1 MKPLQ
6 LICQNCNMHY
16 ETIKEFKIHIRN
28 LGHKKEVAKLYQ
40 TAVHKGPVYVPMFV
54 FLDYLRNPNQ
64 PSPLIGFDTV
74 TMFITPEKIGA
85 FYMCHVCE
93 EQLST
98 ANIVSHLSSD
108 HHYFK
113 YLAYTNPEL
122 LQFAWLNDS
131 FSYLQSS
138 AIKEYNSTGA
148 GKLRVIELPNMMLRK
163 YKKLQY
169 PQVMAEFSKTDKL
182 MECVKA
188 GLPLRKSIQE
198 YIAEPARTNPLLGL
212 NLLLEYSC
220 PKKEGFYGYLCILCK
235 KQLSAPQCI
244 SHCISFDH
252 VYSYLEAAH
261 PAILD
266 SSKSKYSHYSYSFHK
281 KILCLANRAQTLCP
295 PAEIHSIT
303 LDLES
308 FKEIHFSSYTTALG
322 KLQAIWRKRNQTE
335 LNFSITPGAQIKDH
349 EPSAK
354 TATTDGSTEQQE
366 EKTQIEASVT
376 QTKDE
381 ASYKILCVECD
392 QTLNFIKD
400 YKLHITREKHKQKLI
415 ELFGPVRFQGAM
427 SKIKVYQDLW
437 NRHTSKSFRPLIGL
451 SLLTVF
457 VQRNSAVSKPFYLCH
472 ACELNIPVSSVSI
485 HLTSTQHYLNVFAYS
500 KPDLVYLGSQNLD
513 QCAKEEEQNQG
524 KQKMVLQVCELSP
537 RQFTGLHNLTYEKC
551 MEIIGK
557 HNPKLKKCIEVEK
570 RMTLELYSDSCERKV
585 PLLGLQFMVK
595 YTTTQH
601 CFKCGYLCLLCE
613 KKLSERQ
620 AIVHVLR
627 FPHMFTYLDMAHP
640 GSLKREDSEQVS
652 LIMDL
657 GKQAEK
663 IAPNTTLRKV
673 DLSIWK
679 FNEVDKSSFTSAL
692 SVLQALCKD
701 EGLGELKPTVV
712 PGARLVSSVKEI
724 NSSQCEEQ
732 ERTPPDT
739 NKINIEEACT
749 DTPINKTNKQSNS
762 EYPDLLHTNHK
773 ELSKTSFISSHH
785 VRPDESSLATTHSDS
800 SSTQPPISFLHE
812 EQSELRKLDEKS
824 VKQEGFPDQIS
835 TNDDPNVKMSHPQ
848 TQDSSVPQQQNVEL
862 AQKSVK
868 EVEGLQ
874 KPTQSLACSEAET
887 PAVPLTQLSTCTKL
901 QCYLKMPNRQPVI
914 GLKSVI
920 ECWTVGQK
928 PFYVCVTCGEKY
940 EESSIIEHLLSHRH
954 RLQYLESINYGPSPG
969 EKVTDKWL
977 QAKAN
982 LVEKMQGCGEAET
995 LKLDAKDYH
1004 EISSAHILNALG
1016 KLREFL
1022 LKLAS
1027 EICTQSPKADCPDCF
1042 KSDESQ
1048 EPETF
1053 KRIKET
1059 EEKDIP
1065 CAHFKET
1072 VTSTKPET
1080 KPDTE
1085 PETSIQRPDDPARG
1099 SPYLWSYLTSATR
1112 KEPVIGLS
1120 MITEYRNSN
1129 GQNSFLCSCC
1139 NVILATHCYM
1149 GHLINPRH
1157 RFNYIKL
1164 KNPEFL
1170 AHWKGENFG
1179 TFEVRKITE
1188 LQKKAQILQDSE
1200 GWGCLKVVEKDH
1212 KQPQKQASDETF
1224 AKVQKLEPSKNSGDT
1239 EPQDLMRIEPKPKK
1253 RQNMI
1258 GPESSAK
1265 VQKMEP
1271 SQTIDDAEQDHT
1283 SYEPKPAKQQSKKK
1297 MNKCNAVIG
1306 LNFVTCVHHGKKK
1319 LYFCELCSVR
1329 GHLDHM
1335 SSVTHRKKYVKHK
1348 YPDWTASDTNMEK
1361 KLHKIALRLAAVE
1374 RSTRIGMKKL
1384 NVTAEVFTALSTAPL
1399 NEALSQL
1406 KLLQTKPEDA
1416 AHLKTSFQPEA
1427 NTFSDHEHGTHS
1439 NSMDHMICSAAIT
1452 NSLQQEKS
1460 PLQKN
1465 NLAPNENPDSLN
1477 SADSCDTPS
1486 LKSSCTFSIP
1496 VPFLP
1501 NKSLFSTT
1509 VHSPLSSA
1517 TELHSPSSHS
1527 SQISPSP
1534 PLHSS
1539 SIFSAIPS
1547 SSIVKI
1553 MPPFFSQPES
1563 PTQCSFV
1570 PHALYEPIL
1579 PPSASNCLDVS
1590 DVAPPNYFPAPP
1602 VYEPISPPPASNRKD
1617 ATDSAPPDSYY
1628 AHPVYEPISPPP
1640 ASNIK
1645 DVTKSVP
1652 SNSYPAPPVYEP
1664 ISPPPASDRK
1674 DLNNVAPPYPSATLS
1689 SAKLTHPTECEE
1701 PADACIKSILKE
1713 KHDTAPSKTH
1723 CFPNLPKVLEQSNA
1737 SKFLSVKGLFNTDL
1751 IIGLSNILECRRI
1764 LKPTFFLCLNCT
1776 DKVSRENFCDHM
1788 TSERHKHMSIKT
1800 QYHEIFQQWQSTHQ
1814 TTTHDL
1820 VEKLALA
1827 EKGLDATVIKLTQN
1841 QYESLC
1847 SADFCDAI
1855 EILQRMFG
1863 PCLDESVQLSPFA
1876 GQNQRNH
1883 DISLVRLL
1891 PESVK
1896 ADKERD
1902 NQSPQNY
1909 DNTIQIKEI
1918 QVPLKGNALK
1928 HMDLTYINKTRTEA
1942 DAVVG
1947 LSAVIEFR
1955 SESETSLYL
1964 CVACCRKLK
1973 PDLISCHLV
1982 KPGHRYNY
1990 LKKRYPFLFVDWS
2003 DSESR
2008 TEISTRLMRLA
2019 HKVEMTNAD
2028 EPGQLQVMKLNCDDL
2043 KEIKAMSYDKAIIYL
2058 QNIRKELSLCALNT
2072 CISPKITK
2080 NLIKQESVE
2089 TDVTTQC
2096 SSQLPGMNSL
2106 GPRRALKRSAVEDSV
2121 HQTSPEREQ
2130 CSDVPSTQLKQS
2142 HVIGNKQKPSD
2153 LKRSKISGTG
2163 LDNVA
2168 KVQKESFILTT
2179 TKPNRSLHS
2188 TPGSVLDTSGS
2199 SPRTLHPSSQTK
2211 ETTSMDQS
2219 VIKNNEKQESTSIIA
2234 PQQKDPCIN
2243 TSTISALSSIK
2254 GQEIGRLC
2262 EKRPLVKKSLS
2273 ENAWSY
2279 ENRQFSPERTSK
2291 ANINP
2296 VADNSTESVVMNQQC
2311 SIANTV
2317 HNNNEAGNPLYNSKI
2332 ADHSLDTNLTHNI
2345 NANVYSSMVS
2355 TYGTMASVTSQVTP
2369 SYAESNQYPIC
2380 THPNYSS
2387 ANTVPSDYLGP
2398 VDETAMNYE
2407 AAPPGLD
2414 TNATYYTNL
2423 NSTHTSHTVYHSQPV
2438 YQPIQSFHIP
2448 EIYQAHYACYP
2459 YNQVLH
2465 TTQTTAGEGNATST
2479 PAFEHG
2485 VYPLASW
2492 PQK

>member
-1 MKPLQ
+1 MSDNNDRREPTYTNNNGRFNNSFSLPEPLNTQ
-6 LICQNCNMHY
+6 
-16 ETIKEFKIHIRN
+16 
-28 LGHKKEVAKLYQ
+28 G
-40 TAVHKGPVYVPMFV
+40 GPVSKLHMKW
-54 FLDYLRNPNQ
+54 DA
-64 PSPLIGFDTV
+64 
-74 TMFITPEKIGA
+74 IGA
-85 FYMCHVCE
+85 
-93 EQLST
+93 
-98 ANIVSHLSSD
+98 
-108 HHYFK
+108 
-113 YLAYTNPEL
+113 
-122 LQFAWLNDS
+122 
-131 FSYLQSS
+131 
-138 AIKEYNSTGA
+138 
-148 GKLRVIELPNMMLRK
+148 
-163 YKKLQY
+163 
-169 PQVMAEFSKTDKL
+169 
-182 MECVKA
+182 
-188 GLPLRKSIQE
+188 
-198 YIAEPARTNPLLGL
+198 
-212 NLLLEYSC
+212 
-220 PKKEGFYGYLCILCK
+220 
-235 KQLSAPQCI
+235 
-244 SHCISFDH
+244 
-252 VYSYLEAAH
+252 
-261 PAILD
+261 
-266 SSKSKYSHYSYSFHK
+266 
-281 KILCLANRAQTLCP
+281 
-295 PAEIHSIT
+295 
-303 LDLES
+303 
-308 FKEIHFSSYTTALG
+308 
-322 KLQAIWRKRNQTE
+322 
-335 LNFSITPGAQIKDH
+335 
-349 EPSAK
+349 
-354 TATTDGSTEQQE
+354 
-366 EKTQIEASVT
+366 
-376 QTKDE
+376 
-381 ASYKILCVECD
+381 
-392 QTLNFIKD
+392 
-400 YKLHITREKHKQKLI
+400 
-415 ELFGPVRFQGAM
+415 
-427 SKIKVYQDLW
+427 
-437 NRHTSKSFRPLIGL
+437 
-451 SLLTVF
+451 
-457 VQRNSAVSKPFYLCH
+457 
-472 ACELNIPVSSVSI
+472 
-485 HLTSTQHYLNVFAYS
+485 
-500 KPDLVYLGSQNLD
+500 
-513 QCAKEEEQNQG
+513 
-524 KQKMVLQVCELSP
+524 
-537 RQFTGLHNLTYEKC
+537 
-551 MEIIGK
+551 
-557 HNPKLKKCIEVEK
+557 
-570 RMTLELYSDSCERKV
+570 
-585 PLLGLQFMVK
+585 
-595 YTTTQH
+595 
-601 CFKCGYLCLLCE
+601 
-613 KKLSERQ
+613 
-620 AIVHVLR
+620 
-627 FPHMFTYLDMAHP
+627 
-640 GSLKREDSEQVS
+640 
-652 LIMDL
+652 
-657 GKQAEK
+657 
-663 IAPNTTLRKV
+663 
-673 DLSIWK
+673 
-679 FNEVDKSSFTSAL
+679 
-692 SVLQALCKD
+692 
-701 EGLGELKPTVV
+701 
-712 PGARLVSSVKEI
+712 
-724 NSSQCEEQ
+724 
-732 ERTPPDT
+732 
-739 NKINIEEACT
+739 
-749 DTPINKTNKQSNS
+749 
-762 EYPDLLHTNHK
+762 
-773 ELSKTSFISSHH
+773 
-785 VRPDESSLATTHSDS
+785 
-800 SSTQPPISFLHE
+800 
-812 EQSELRKLDEKS
+812 
-824 VKQEGFPDQIS
+824 
-835 TNDDPNVKMSHPQ
+835 
-848 TQDSSVPQQQNVEL
+848 
-862 AQKSVK
+862 
-868 EVEGLQ
+868 
-874 KPTQSLACSEAET
+874 
-887 PAVPLTQLSTCTKL
+887 
-901 QCYLKMPNRQPVI
+901 

-928 PFYVCVTCGEKY
+928 PFY
-940 EESSIIEHLLSHRH
+940 
-954 RLQYLESINYGPSPG
+954 ESINYGPSPG

-1004 EISSAHILNALG
+1004 EISSAHILNA
-1016 KLREFL
+1016 
-1022 LKLAS
+1022 
-1027 EICTQSPKADCPDCF
+1027 
-1042 KSDESQ
+1042 
-1048 EPETF
+1048 F

-1188 LQKKAQILQDSE
+1188 LQKKAQILQD
-1200 GWGCLKVVEKDH
+1200 
-1212 KQPQKQASDETF
+1212 
-1224 AKVQKLEPSKNSGDT
+1224 
-1239 EPQDLMRIEPKPKK
+1239 R
-1253 RQNMI
+1253 
-1258 GPESSAK
+1258 PESSAK

-1271 SQTIDDAEQDHT
+1271 SQTIDDA
-1283 SYEPKPAKQQSKKK
+1283 
-1297 MNKCNAVIG
+1297 G

-1335 SSVTHRKKYVKHK
+1335 SSVTHRKKYVQIMDKLMYECVQKHK

-1465 NLAPNENPDSLN
+1465 NLAP
-1477 SADSCDTPS
+1477 
-1486 LKSSCTFSIP
+1486 K
-1496 VPFLP
+1496 
-1501 NKSLFSTT
+1501 
-1509 VHSPLSSA
+1509 
-1517 TELHSPSSHS
+1517 LHSPSSHS

-1701 PADACIKSILKE
+1701 PAD
-1713 KHDTAPSKTH
+1713 
-1723 CFPNLPKVLEQSNA
+1723 
-1737 SKFLSVKGLFNTDL
+1737 
-1751 IIGLSNILECRRI
+1751 GLSNILECRRI

-1847 SADFCDAI
+1847 SADFCD
-1855 EILQRMFG
+1855 
-1863 PCLDESVQLSPFA
+1863 
-1876 GQNQRNH
+1876 

-1918 QVPLKGNALK
+1918 QVPLK
-1928 HMDLTYINKTRTEA
+1928 
-1942 DAVVG
+1942 G

-2043 KEIKAMSYDKAIIYL
+2043 KEIKAMSYDK
-2058 QNIRKELSLCALNT
+2058 
-2072 CISPKITK
+2072 
-2080 NLIKQESVE
+2080 
-2089 TDVTTQC
+2089 D
-2096 SSQLPGMNSL
+2096 SL

-2492 PQK
+2492 PQDFLTNRKLSTFLAYAHQLTEMKPEATARGKEVEIEALLSKLRNLKQETCRKLQLKCEDLEQESKK